1 MPNARHRA
9 GMYGGDASKE
19 TVAPAPTEERLQWL
33 IKELHDI

>member
-1 MPNARHRA
+1 
-9 GMYGGDASKE
+9 MYGGDASKE